1 MSREENFDVV
11 VVGGGPGGS
20 TAAPL
25 IARQG
30 HRVLLLERDRFPRY
44 HIGESLLP
52 ATIHGICAILGVSE
66 EIHAAGFVKKMGGTL
81 RWGRRPEPWT
91 FWFEEAR
98 VIKGRP
104 GYAFQVERSKFDHI
118 LLRNAARKGV
128 DVREGCLVRDV
139 IFEDGRAVGVRFV
152 DADKRESV
160 ARAHYV
166 VDASGLSGLLAN
178 RIGERVYDKF
188 FRNLALFGYFKHG
201 KRFPEERRKGN
212 IISAAF
218 KEGWIWYIPLS
229 DELTSVGAVVPVE
242 HASRIK
248 EMGNEAALMAYL
260 QACPLIHD
268 FLEPAT
274 RVTEGQYG
282 EIRILRDFSYL
293 NTKFWAPGA
302 VLVGDSACFI
312 DPVFS
317 SGVHLA
323 TYAGLLAARSV
334 NTCLRGELDEER
346 CFDEYEKRYRREYG
360 VFYEF
365 LLGFYEMHKEE
376 DSYFWK
382 ARKILNAP
390 EDARGAFVQLVAGLS
405 NESEPLFMDADNFM
419 RSAQGQAAVLEA
431 LSESA
436 ATGQPVSEEVRQE
449 AFRRG
454 KIFFRER
461 AQMWAGKARLDSGGT
476 FGDASEMPIFD
487 GGLITS
493 ADGLH
498 WRAPPGA
505 APLSA

>member
-1 MSREENFDVV
+1 MSQAEKFDVV

-20 TAAPL
+20 TAGAL
-25 IARQG
+25 IAQQG
-30 HRVLLLERDRFPRY
+30 HEVLLLERDRFPRY

-52 ATIHGICAILGVSE
+52 ATVHGICAILGLSE

-81 RWGRRPEPWT
+81 RWGKRPEPWT

-98 VIKGRP
+98 VIQGRP

-128 DVREGCLVRDV
+128 DVREGCLVREV

-152 DADKRESV
+152 DEKKNESV
-160 ARAHYV
+160 ARSRYV
-166 VDASGLSGLLAN
+166 VDATGLSGLLAN

-188 FRNLALFGYFKHG
+188 FRNLALFGYFLGG

-218 KEGWIWYIPLS
+218 NEGWIWYIPLS
-229 DELTSVGAVVPVE
+229 AELTSVGAVVPVE
-242 HASRIK
+242 HAARIK
-248 EMGNEAALMAYL
+248 GMGNEPALMAYVNDCPIIQEFL
-260 QACPLIHD
+260 AQAS
-268 FLEPAT
+268 

-293 NTKFWAPGA
+293 NTKFWSPGA
-302 VLVGDSACFI
+302 VLVGDAACFI

-334 NTCLRGELDEER
+334 NTCLRGELDEAR
-346 CFDEYEKRYRREYG
+346 CFEEYEKRYRREYG

-365 LLGFYEMHKEE
+365 LLAFYEMHVEE
-376 DSYFWK
+376 DSYFWA
-382 ARKILNAP
+382 ARKILSAQ
-390 EDARGAFVQLVAGLS
+390 EDARESFVRLVAGLA
-405 NESEPLFMDADNFM
+405 NDTEPLFTSADSFLE
-419 RSAQGQAAVLEA
+419 SARGQADVLEA

-436 ATGQPVSEEVRQE
+436 ATGQSVPENVRQE

-461 AQMWAGKARLDSGGT
+461 SKMWEGNARVASGGWY
-476 FGDASEMPIFD
+476 GDTSEAPIFE

-493 ADGLH
+493 SDGLH
-498 WRAPPGA
+498 WRAPADRPMPA
-505 APLSA
+505 